1 MANFKFLA
9 VASVAAALLVACGG
23 GGDGDQS
30 PKVKITS
37 VKVIGDSISDSGTFA
52 QVLGNRTFSV
62 QGPTQQIWTE
72 KVAAAFGVTGL
83 CNVYQFTGTTFV
95 PNAVQT
101 GCTSY
106 GVGGG
111 RINNQASMGV
121 LRLLFPSPSSWRMR

>member
-9 VASVAAALLVACGG
+9 AASMAAALLVACGG

-62 QGPTQQIWTE
+62 QGSTQQIWTE